1 MLEILPIMLFFYAQ
15 VNSLQITYYSFQIA
29 YYSFQIA
36 HNIGPMI
43 VVAQVTSNYK

>member
-29 YYSFQIA
+29 